1 MASQCQAG
9 LVLLASLI
17 LLLFWT
23 TISAL
28 SYDDTPDVPL
38 QHNRVQRDLP
48 ARPRNQVQSSTEV
61 VKESLTAI
69 KVVIDDIPVKKVT
82 DVMKSFSKMASLSPG
97 IGTLVACVLDI
108 VLAFVPQDD
117 PVLIEVKKG
126 FAEVNRKLDSLSFQI
141 SNLATDV
148 EWFNYASVYSRDE
161 VTILNAWDK
170 FNDLRQNSNL
180 VQSAEDRLR
189 LAEIFTSSYENSGA
203 ESSVSNLYRY
213 LTVNSTSLSA
223 NLNNLLKKKFKCDI
237 TKIGKYNLYF
247 SSLLWK
253 GMVLNQFYWR
263 LIGFNTTTKED
274 EHVQMFKKVSE
285 AQLAAIDYC
294 LQNYEDYM
302 KKDVVETVK
311 GLSTDDKQAIA
322 LKVKEVLDQ
331 KYNWYNWVVVVYN
344 KANKN
349 NHIVFD
355 ATEIDAGDTIVLVS
369 YYFDIGIKYAT
380 PYKETAE
387 KCFNN
392 EYCQNIS
399 IDQCHKEG
407 WGSVDLIG
415 ADMLKYNGMITH
427 VTYDEDFAEVPAP
440 VYRVGC
446 YWFPAGGLVSIRFK
460 DRIHFCR
467 LYLCQNN
474 AKCKRILD
482 SNEWFCQ
489 CPTGFKG
496 EYCEHRIDTRT
507 APKKDAIFPHIKLM
521 QDRIQNLENNVE
533 KIMNRCHIS

>member
-1 MASQCQAG
+1 
-9 LVLLASLI
+9 
-17 LLLFWT
+17 
-23 TISAL
+23 
-28 SYDDTPDVPL
+28 Y
-38 QHNRVQRDLP
+38 
-48 ARPRNQVQSSTEV
+48 
-61 VKESLTAI
+61 
-69 KVVIDDIPVKKVT
+69 
-82 DVMKSFSKMASLSPG
+82 
-97 IGTLVACVLDI
+97 
-108 VLAFVPQDD
+108 
-117 PVLIEVKKG
+117 
-126 FAEVNRKLDSLSFQI
+126 
-141 SNLATDV
+141 
-148 EWFNYASVYSRDE
+148 
-161 VTILNAWDK
+161 
-170 FNDLRQNSNL
+170 
-180 VQSAEDRLR
+180 
-189 LAEIFTSSYENSGA
+189 YENSGA

-263 LIGFNTTTKED
+263 LIGFNTATKED

-294 LQNYEDYM
+294 LLNYEDYM

-311 GLSTDDKQAIA
+311 GFSADDKQAVA

-344 KANKN
+344 KANKD

-355 ATEIDAGDTIVLVS
+355 ATEIDAGDIIVLVS
-369 YYFDIGIKYAT
+369 YYFYIGLIYGTQHK
-380 PYKETAE
+380 KTAE

-392 EYCQNIS
+392 EYCQNIR

-407 WGSVDLIG
+407 WGVVDLTV
-415 ADMLKYNGMITH
+415 AAMLKYNGMITH

-446 YWFPAGGLVSIRFK
+446 YWFPAGGMVSIRFK
-460 DRIHFCR
+460 DRLNFCR
-467 LYLCQNN
+467 LNLCQNN
-474 AKCKRILD
+474 AKCKTILD

-496 EYCEHRIDTRT
+496 KHCEHRIDTRT
-507 APKKDAIFPHIKLM
+507 APKKDVIFPPIKLM
-521 QDRIQNLENNVE
+521 QDRIKDLENNVE